1 MSERLGFVGLGSM
14 GGPMCLNLLRNG
26 FEATVFDLVAGAADP
41 HLEAGAKQAQSLGD
55 VARNSDVVLT
65 MLPKSDDVETVILG
79 DGGIA
84 ANGRE
89 GMLVIDMSTI
99 FPGTS
104 TKAAEILH
112 KKGIAFLDAAVG
124 RTSMH
129 AAAGTSMFMVGGDP
143 EDLDRARP
151 ILKKMGDTIHHCG
164 PVGSGVQTKLV
175 NNYLTATQAVI
186 TSEAL
191 SLAQKLGLDP
201 QRTVDIMSS
210 TMASNAM
217 VSFYFP
223 RMAMAGNIDPGFA
236 LVHARK
242 DLGLAIELGE
252 QQDVSMSTGMTAMTE
267 YDRLFEEGHGQRDF
281 SYTLMGA
288 CDVAGVEPPKIEA
301 PDDQA

>member
-1 MSERLGFVGLGSM
+1 M

-151 ILKKMGDTIHHCG
+151 ILEKMGDTIHHCG